1 MGKSKYICPCFKV
14 TYDDIRKAVNDGA
27 DSFKK
32 VKKAT
37 KVSGKC
43 GHCECRVKTFTKEM
57 LKDMEKRTCGD
68 NPQGNKKSNAE
79 EKADKSKDIKKLDD
93 EKKAA
98 KKLADRDNDD
108 KRAKVENK
116 ASGKIADKGKE
127 TKSTEGEKKVGQKLA
142 DSAKEAKSAKGK
154 KKADKKLAD
163 RNEEAK
169 STKGK
174 KKEGKKLADRNKE
187 AKSTKGK
194 KKAGKEKS
202 KGKNLMVQNH
212 NSLKMRVIKL
222 DDKNYKL
229 KDIR

>member
-43 GHCECRVKTFTKEM
+43 GHCACRVKTFTKEM

-68 NPQGNKKSNAE
+68 NPQGNNKSNAE

-93 EKKAA
+93 EKKVA

-108 KRAKVENK
+108 TRAK
-116 ASGKIADKGKE
+116 
-127 TKSTEGEKKVGQKLA
+127 GEKKVGQKLA
-142 DSAKEAKSAKGK
+142 DSAKEAKSIKGK
-154 KKADKKLAD
+154 KKAD
-163 RNEEAK
+163 
-169 STKGK
+169 
-174 KKEGKKLADRNKE
+174 KKLADRNKE

-202 KGKNLMVQNH
+202 KDKNLMVQNH
-212 NSLKMRVIKL
+212 NNLKMRVIKL

>member
-98 KKLADRDNDD
+98 KKLADR
-108 KRAKVENK
+108 
-116 ASGKIADKGKE
+116 
-127 TKSTEGEKKVGQKLA
+127 
-142 DSAKEAKSAKGK
+142 
-154 KKADKKLAD
+154 
-163 RNEEAK
+163 NEEAK

-174 KKEGKKLADRNKE
+174 KKEGKKLAHRNKEAKSTKGKKKTSKKTADRNKE
-187 AKSTKGK
+187 ARSTKGK

-202 KGKNLMVQNH
+202 KDKNLMVQNH
-212 NSLKMRVIKL
+212 NNLKMRVIKL

>member
-68 NPQGNKKSNAE
+68 NPQGNNKSNAE

-93 EKKAA
+93 EKKA
-98 KKLADRDNDD
+98 
-108 KRAKVENK
+108 
-116 ASGKIADKGKE
+116 G
-127 TKSTEGEKKVGQKLA
+127 
-142 DSAKEAKSAKGK
+142 
-154 KKADKKLAD
+154 KKLAD

-174 KKEGKKLADRNKE
+174 KKAGKKLAHRNKE
-187 AKSTKGK
+187 ARSTKGK

-212 NSLKMRVIKL
+212 NNLKMRVIKL

>member
-14 TYDDIRKAVNDGA
+14 TYDDIRKVVNDGA

-98 KKLADRDNDD
+98 KKLADR
-108 KRAKVENK
+108 
-116 ASGKIADKGKE
+116 
-127 TKSTEGEKKVGQKLA
+127 
-142 DSAKEAKSAKGK
+142 
-154 KKADKKLAD
+154 
-163 RNEEAK
+163 NEEAK

-174 KKEGKKLADRNKE
+174 KKEGKKLADRNVE

-194 KKAGKEKS
+194 KKEGKKLAHRNKEAKSTKVKKKTGKEKS
-202 KGKNLMVQNH
+202 KDKNLMVQNH

>member
-98 KKLADRDNDD
+98 KKLADRN
-108 KRAKVENK
+108 E
-116 ASGKIADKGKE
+116 
-127 TKSTEGEKKVGQKLA
+127 
-142 DSAKEAKSAKGK
+142 EAKSAKGK
-154 KKADKKLAD
+154 KKVDKKLAD

-174 KKEGKKLADRNKE
+174 KKEGKKLAHRNKE

-202 KGKNLMVQNH
+202 KDKNLMVQNH

>member
-93 EKKAA
+93 EKKAG
-98 KKLADRDNDD
+98 KKLADRN
-108 KRAKVENK
+108 
-116 ASGKIADKGKE
+116 
-127 TKSTEGEKKVGQKLA
+127 
-142 DSAKEAKSAKGK
+142 KEAKSTKGK

-202 KGKNLMVQNH
+202 KDKNLMVQNH
-212 NSLKMRVIKL
+212 NNLKMRVIKL

>member
-98 KKLADRDNDD
+98 KKLADR
-108 KRAKVENK
+108 NK
-116 ASGKIADKGKE
+116 AA
-127 TKSTEGEKKVGQKLA
+127 KST
-142 DSAKEAKSAKGK
+142 KGK

-174 KKEGKKLADRNKE
+174 NKDGKKLADSDKE
-187 AKSTKGK
+187 ARSTKGK

-202 KGKNLMVQNH
+202 KDKNLMVQNH

>member
-57 LKDMEKRTCGD
+57 LQDMEKRTCGD

-93 EKKAA
+93 EKKA
-98 KKLADRDNDD
+98 
-108 KRAKVENK
+108 
-116 ASGKIADKGKE
+116 G
-127 TKSTEGEKKVGQKLA
+127 
-142 DSAKEAKSAKGK
+142 
-154 KKADKKLAD
+154 KKLAD

-174 KKEGKKLADRNKE
+174 KKEGKKLAHRNKE
-187 AKSTKGK
+187 DKSTKGK
-194 KKAGKEKS
+194 KKTGKKTADRNKEARSTKGKKKTGKEKS
-202 KGKNLMVQNH
+202 KDKNLMVQNH